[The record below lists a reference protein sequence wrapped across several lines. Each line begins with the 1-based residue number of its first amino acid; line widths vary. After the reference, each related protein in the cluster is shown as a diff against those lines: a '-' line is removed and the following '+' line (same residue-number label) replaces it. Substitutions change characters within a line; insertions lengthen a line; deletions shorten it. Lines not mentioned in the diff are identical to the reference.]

1 MTTESLRPPLPSHLQ
16 PNAKSSST
24 AKSSQLSAVANAT
37 PVASRNSSR
46 IRPVKER
53 DTRTTSGSDGTS
65 QQATLLLIRRILAP
79 ESGHANEGRA
89 TPRPIEDV
97 LPPLTSSNEVDI
109 QLYAIIAIVIKEF
122 VNAWYNKITPDH
134 VFVEEVVHIIAH
146 CTRALEGRLRQNDI
160 AEIALDEIPA
170 LVQRHVL
177 CERASKI
184 VFFRVCW
191 LLI

>member
-1 MTTESLRPPLPSHLQ
+1 MTTEPLRPPLPSHLQ

-53 DTRTTSGSDGTS
+53 DTRTPSGNDGTS

-79 ESGHANEGRA
+79 ETGHANEGRA

-97 LPPLTSSNEVDI
+97 LPPLTSSNEVDL

-122 VNAWYNKITPDH
+122 VNAWYTKITPDH
-134 VFVEEVVHIIAH
+134 LFVEEVVHIIAH

-160 AEIALDEIPA
+160 AEIVLDEIPA
-170 LVQRHVL
+170 LVQKHVL
-177 CERASKI
+177 CKRASKI
-184 VFFRVCW
+184 VVLECVGC
-191 LLI
+191 

>member
-1 MTTESLRPPLPSHLQ
+1 MTTEPLRPPLPSHLQ

-53 DTRTTSGSDGTS
+53 DTRTPSGNDGTS

-79 ESGHANEGRA
+79 ETGHANEGRA

-97 LPPLTSSNEVDI
+97 LPPLTSSNEVDL

-122 VNAWYNKITPDH
+122 VNAWYTKITPDH
-134 VFVEEVVHIIAH
+134 LFVEEVVHIIAH

-160 AEIALDEIPA
+160 AEIVLDEIPA

-177 CERASKI
+177 CKRASKI
-184 VFFRVCW
+184 VVLECVGC
-191 LLI
+191 

>member
-1 MTTESLRPPLPSHLQ
+1 MTTEPLRPPLPSHLQ
-16 PNAKSSST
+16 PNAKTSST

-53 DTRTTSGSDGTS
+53 DTRTPSGNDGTS

-79 ESGHANEGRA
+79 ETGHANEGRA

-97 LPPLTSSNEVDI
+97 LPPLTSSNEVDL

-122 VNAWYNKITPDH
+122 VNAWYTKITPDH
-134 VFVEEVVHIIAH
+134 LFVEEVVHIIAH

-160 AEIALDEIPA
+160 AEIVLDEIPA

-177 CERASKI
+177 CKRASKI
-184 VFFRVCW
+184 VVLECVGC
-191 LLI
+191 